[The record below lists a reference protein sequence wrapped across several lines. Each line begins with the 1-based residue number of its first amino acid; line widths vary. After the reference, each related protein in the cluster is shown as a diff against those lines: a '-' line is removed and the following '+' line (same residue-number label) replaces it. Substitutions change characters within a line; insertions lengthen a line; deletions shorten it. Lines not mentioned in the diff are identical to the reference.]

1 MANIKIND
9 PLELIKAYDAI
20 TDPVELYKHFNRH
33 FKEWRETYNLEI
45 NNFYYSV
52 IENDYMK
59 PLQNLNPDET
69 PNFREQLKQV
79 FEGYIDIFKKNKS
92 E

>member
-1 MANIKIND
+1 MGIQ
-9 PLELIKAYDAI
+9 
-20 TDPVELYKHFNRH
+20 
-33 FKEWRETYNLEI
+33 

-52 IENDYMK
+52 IENTYMK

>member
-1 MANIKIND
+1 MFNISLSIIIFNIK
-9 PLELIKAYDAI
+9 
-20 TDPVELYKHFNRH
+20 
-33 FKEWRETYNLEI
+33 I

-79 FEGYIDIFKKNKS
+79 FEGYMDIFKKNKS